1 AKSARLASR
10 KDFGNV
16 TLTREAA
23 HREWT
28 PWWVDLLRD
37 YASDIRYA
45 FRTLAKNPAFALTVV
60 GVLTL
65 GIGLNAAVFTM
76 LKGIALSPI
85 AGVDRSADL
94 VTIFGETGAGRAVN
108 ISFPDYQY
116 LRDHDQAFSGLF
128 GSTVGKVGLG
138 RGRAARQIWCE
149 LVSGNYF
156 QIL

>member
-1 AKSARLASR
+1 MADGADEKSAQLASL

-23 HREWT
+23 HRVWT
-28 PWWVDLLRD
+28 PWWIDLLRD
-37 YASDIRYA
+37 SGSDIRYA

-85 AGVDRSADL
+85 AGVGRSAEL
-94 VTIFGETGAGRAVN
+94 VTIFGETGASRAVN
-108 ISFPDYQY
+108 ISYPAYQY
-116 LRDHDQAFSGLF
+116 LPDYHPAFP
-128 GSTVGKVGLG
+128 
-138 RGRAARQIWCE
+138 AHH
-149 LVSGNYF
+149 
-156 QIL
+156 